1 MFYCRK
7 FDTTLTEI
15 EAYCGEETLDEIKKY
30 VRKEREPLR
39 KELENLTRINHRG
52 IRHNDRTKRFA
63 ARIHMLTGGGR
74 VTDELRKTLFANI
87 PYPSSSTN
95 YRTITQKRKEID
107 FVIDE
112 VSEDNVKWALGE
124 SARSIKLFGLHDQ
137 DVIYELDF
145 DEMALLALVLSGPN
159 NVFSGLDW

>member
-1 MFYCRK
+1 MLYCRK
-7 FDTTLTEI
+7 FDATLKEI
-15 EAYCGEETLDEIKKY
+15 VENCDDDNILKY
-30 VRKEREPLR
+30 VHEERGPLR
-39 KELENLTRINHRG
+39 IELENLQKLNDRG
-52 IRHNDRTKRFA
+52 IRYNDRIKCFA
-63 ARIHMLTGGGR
+63 ARIHLLAGGGR
-74 VTDELRKTLFANI
+74 VTEELRKTLFANI

-124 SARSIKLFGLHDQ
+124 SARSIKLLGLHNQ

-159 NVFSGLDW
+159 NVVSGLDW